1 MKKTDWK
8 AHATILITTAGML
21 LIAGCASTRMAK
33 CEDHPGWVEQ
43 GGGFFGG
50 DRDTAVYGVGVAT
63 NTGNTPISALRTTSD
78 TRARAD
84 IASTILTN
92 VEEMTKIYMGHVSDS
107 EAEQYEE
114 IVKNGLITFTKMDLV
129 GAAITNHHNCP
140 RDKGYYALAR
150 MDPGAFSDTIEKMQ
164 DLNDKAR
171 EIIEE
176 NSEEVFDEMAQRAGR
191 TQ

>member
-1 MKKTDWK
+1 MKKTNRISI
-8 AHATILITTAGML
+8 AATGIIIAAML
-21 LIAGCASTRMAK
+21 LITGCASTRMAK
-33 CEDHPGWVEQ
+33 CKDHPGWVEQ

-50 DRDTAVYGVGVAT
+50 DRSTAIYGVGVAT
-63 NTGNTPISALRTTSD
+63 ITGNTPISALRITSD
-78 TRARAD
+78 ARARAN

-92 VEEMTKIYMGHVSDS
+92 VEEMTKIYMNHVSDS

-114 IVKNGLITFTKMDLV
+114 LVTNGLITFTKMDLV

-150 MDPGAFSDTIEKMQ
+150 MDPDAFNDTFEKMQ

-176 NSEEVFDEMAQRAGR
+176 NSEGVFDEMSQRAGR
-191 TQ
+191 SE